1 VEPPA
6 VTRLKAALQGR
17 YSIEHELGEGGM
29 ATVYLA
35 QDLKHERKV
44 ALKVLKP
51 ELAAV
56 VGAERFLAEIKT
68 TANLQHPH
76 ILPLHD
82 SGNADGF
89 LFYVMPY
96 VAGETLRERLDREQ
110 QLPVDE
116 AVRIAT
122 NVAEALDYAH
132 RRGVIHRDIKPANI
146 LLQDGKPVLSDF
158 GIALAVGAAGGGRLT
173 ETGLSLGTPRYMS
186 PEQAT
191 GDVNVGPPADVY
203 ALGCVL
209 YEMLAGDPPH
219 TGRTAQAVLGSI
231 ITGRPDPVTK
241 HRAAV
246 PANVDAVIRR
256 ALEKVPADRF
266 TSAQDVARELANPAF
281 RHGEAVTGPG
291 GVASRRWRVVALAGW
306 ATAAVLAVALGVS
319 GFRADPPAR
328 VTRAS
333 IQLPPEEMWNPEGG
347 HLELSPDG
355 SVLVYRGVGEGG
367 SSMLW
372 VRRWDELHA
381 TPLPGSEQGWEP
393 AISPDGTEVAFDTP
407 GEPVYVV
414 SLNGGQR
421 RTVAEGSY
429 CCPSWSSDGAWIYLS
444 DISGFAEGAT
454 DQVRGV
460 RRVPATG
467 GGAVEEVTSADGI
480 HGLTDPLPGD
490 RGLLMA
496 ERPAGS
502 DEFWVAVLDFASG
515 QVTRLVRGTEPQY
528 SPTGHV
534 LYVDPQRR
542 LIAAPFDLRTLTLTG
557 PGIALAD
564 NLATLSTGN
573 GFFSVSESGRIVY
586 LTQAALAGSGQL
598 VPVRVGRD
606 GAVAAIDPGWSIG
619 GSASFTSVDLSPD
632 GRRLAVSIQDA
643 EGRWDLWVKS
653 LDRGPL
659 SRTTFAGTTNFRA
672 TWSADGQR
680 LTFPGDPAA
689 TGDLNVWTA
698 RADGTGSPAMV
709 LDRDATISEA
719 FYSPD
724 GAWLIFREGTDVAGI
739 HGRLVGTVAGQGD
752 IFAVRTDD
760 GTVVPLVATDFVAH
774 SPTLSP
780 DGRWLA
786 YVTSLTGRPE
796 VYVSPFPDT
805 GSGRQQVSVSGGV
818 EPVWAHSGRE
828 LFYRNGVDEM
838 VAVAVTTGEAFRVEG
853 EQILFPAGAYL
864 PGVGHPQYD
873 VFPDDQGFVMLQ
885 VAGLDDPGEL
895 ILIDNWYLDLPERQ

>member
-1 VEPPA
+1 MTESDPIA
-6 VTRLKAALQGR
+6 RLNEALEGR
-17 YSIEHELGEGGM
+17 YRIERELGEGGM
-29 ATVYLA
+29 ARVYLA
-35 QDLKHERKV
+35 EDLRHERKV
-44 ALKVLKP
+44 ALKVLRP

-56 VGAERFLAEIKT
+56 VGAERFLAEIRT

-76 ILPLHD
+76 ILPLFD
-82 SGNADGF
+82 SGEAGGF

-96 VAGETLRERLDREQ
+96 VGGVSLRDRLDREH

-116 AVRIAT
+116 AMRIAT

-132 RRGVIHRDIKPANI
+132 KQGVIHRDIKPANV
-146 LLQDGKPVLSDF
+146 LLQSGKPVVSDF

-173 ETGLSLGTPRYMS
+173 ETGVSLGTPHYMS

-191 GDVNVGPPADVY
+191 GDVNVGPTADVY

-209 YEMLAGDPPH
+209 YEMLVGHPPH

-231 ITGRPDPVTK
+231 ITGSPDPVAK
-241 HRAAV
+241 HRATV

-266 TSAQDVARELANPAF
+266 ASAQDIGRELANPAF
-281 RHGEAVTGPG
+281 RHGDPVTGPG
-291 GVASRRWRVVALAGW
+291 AASRLSRLVALAGW
-306 ATAAVLAVALGVS
+306 ATAVLLAVVLGVS
-319 GFRADPPAR
+319 GFQADPPTR
-328 VTRAS
+328 LTRAS
-333 IQLPPEEMWNPEGG
+333 IQLPPEEMWDPRGG
-347 HLELSPDG
+347 HLELSSDG

-367 SSMLW
+367 NSMLW
-372 VRRWDELHA
+372 VRRWDNLHA
-381 TPLPGSEQGWEP
+381 TPLPGSERGWEP
-393 AISPDGTEVAFDTP
+393 AISPDGTEVVFDTP
-407 GEPVYVV
+407 GPPVYVV
-414 SLNGGQR
+414 SLGGGQR

-429 CCPSWSSDGAWIYLS
+429 CCPSWSSDGEWIYLS
-444 DISGFAEGAT
+444 DISGFAEGGAK
-454 DQVRGV
+454 QLRGV

-467 GGAVEEVTSADGI
+467 GAVEEVTSIDGL
-480 HGLTDPLPGD
+480 HLLTDPLPGD
-490 RGLLMA
+490 RGLLMMERSA
-496 ERPAGS
+496 EA
-502 DEFWVAVLDFASG
+502 DEDWVVVLDFASG
-515 QVTRLVRGTEPQY
+515 ELTRLALGTAPRY

-557 PGIALAD
+557 PGIVLAD

-586 LTQAALAGSGQL
+586 LTQPSVGGAGQL
-598 VPVRVGRD
+598 VPVRVRRD
-606 GAVAAIDPGWSIG
+606 GTVATIDPGWSMT
-619 GSASFTSVDLSPD
+619 GSASFTSIGLSPD
-632 GRRLAVSIQDA
+632 GGRLAVSIQDA

-653 LDRGPL
+653 LDRGAL

-672 TWSADGQR
+672 TWSGDGQR
-680 LTFPGDPAA
+680 LTFPGDAAA

-709 LDRDATISEA
+709 LDREATISEA

-724 GAWLIFREGTDVAGI
+724 GAWLVFREGTDVAGT
-739 HGRLVGTVAGQGD
+739 HGRLVGTVGGQGD
-752 IFAVRTDD
+752 IFAMRTDD
-760 GTVVPLVATDFVAH
+760 GTVVPLVATDFLAH

-786 YVTSLTGRPE
+786 YVADLTGRSE

-828 LFYRNGVDEM
+828 LFYRNGADEM
-838 VAVAVTTGEAFRVEG
+838 VAVAVSTGEGFRVEG
-853 EQILFPAGAYL
+853 EEILFAAGAYL

-873 VFPDDQGFVMLQ
+873 VLPDDQGFVMLQ
-885 VAGLDDPGEL
+885 VSGLDDPGEL
-895 ILIDNWYLDLPERQ
+895 ILIDNWYLALPERR